1 MPHDLSKS
9 VVGINKSIS
18 GVELIR
24 ARDEERFLAMH
35 LEVMVSETIEFL
47 NANPET
53 KAIYREYGLMIR
65 LRLEPIPQ
73 VMTHKP
79 KSTAQ

>member
-1 MPHDLSKS
+1 MPRDLSKS

-18 GVELIR
+18 GVELMR
-24 ARDEERFLAMH
+24 ARDDERVLAMH
-35 LEVMVSETIEFL
+35 LEVMVSETLGFL
-47 NANPET
+47 HANPESM
-53 KAIYREYGLMIR
+53 AIYKEYGLMIR